1 MESFTLDRNNKIKEF
16 EFNSKDSYLLIKSV
30 SLFLEE
36 NNNISWIKLLPII
49 QLKAE
54 LKYIVYKDNNERF
67 SDERMIQFPIYLLL
81 DINQTHP
88 IFNINQKIQNDIL
101 KIGLNTDDK
110 DYSTLKIEL
119 TESHQIMQNYSLQF
133 TVEKYKML

>member
-67 SDERMIQFPIYLLL
+67 SDERMIQFPIHLLL

>member
-119 TESHQIMQNYSLQF
+119 TESHQIMQNYSLQL
-133 TVEKYKML
+133 TVDKYKMA